1 MARRTQNPWSPES
14 KTGVNYFKH
23 QTKHFLTPYGKTHG
37 LLTSREILDKLY
49 HWNCEWLTRPNY
61 AISELADTIYANLAT
76 LADYKDKVFTKH
88 AIDPLLNKARPIRS
102 VLQRFNKKDSA
113 TSEEPD
119 ERDLRD
125 LMKFVED
132 DTLKALCKHLFAASG
147 AMFSVATH
155 IMTLETL
162 FSHPA
167 EYAKRHRESPEV
179 QAFKQN
185 PSRESMVAYIAS
197 QTLSHTEIAAEDEPA
212 GSIWDT
218 LTQRSSARQPRQT
231 STFWD
236 VIDENVEH
244 EEPQDDY
251 DDDVEEEIPPPTRR
265 RRRTTIWDEDDEDN
279 EEDEAF
285 NTPESSAEH
294 ALFITQPDPED
305 YHEPGTLSRAEKGK
319 GPASRKRASASSN
332 VWARFGF
339 NTETTTSAATSAP
352 PSKRKQPAAK
362 TRGTRPTRAT
372 TRGRG
377 RGSRAKTGQAT
388 SRHIFF
394 D

>member
-1 MARRTQNPWSPES
+1 MSRRTQNPWTPES

-76 LADYKDKVFTKH
+76 LADYKDQVFTKH
-88 AIDPLLNKARPIRS
+88 AVDPLLNKARPIRS

-132 DTLKALCKHLFAASG
+132 DTLKGLCKHLFAASG

-167 EYAKRHRESPEV
+167 EYAKRHQKLQQTGTPDQHVLGVIDDNPEEED
-179 QAFKQN
+179 
-185 PSRESMVAYIAS
+185 PDYEY
-197 QTLSHTEIAAEDEPA
+197 EDEP
-212 GSIWDT
+212 
-218 LTQRSSARQPRQT
+218 
-231 STFWD
+231 
-236 VIDENVEH
+236 
-244 EEPQDDY
+244 EED
-251 DDDVEEEIPPPTRR
+251 IRPPTRR
-265 RRRTTIWDEDDEDN
+265 RQRTTILDDEDEEN
-279 EEDEAF
+279 EEGEPF

-294 ALFITQPDPED
+294 ALFITQPDPEE

-319 GPASRKRASASSN
+319 APPSRKRPS
-332 VWARFGF
+332 
-339 NTETTTSAATSAP
+339 ATSNIEVSIGHALTLCIHTESQNQVSFYPFVLHKISLLNELTLGPLCYHLTDVP
-352 PSKRKQPAAK
+352 PQPNSQPDSVL
-362 TRGTRPTRAT
+362 GLDPPV
-372 TRGRG
+372 
-377 RGSRAKTGQAT
+377 Q
-388 SRHIFF
+388 
-394 D
+394 

>member
-1 MARRTQNPWSPES
+1 MSRRTQNPWTPES

-37 LLTSREILDKLY
+37 LLTPREILDKLY

-88 AIDPLLNKARPIRS
+88 AVDPLLNKARPIRT

-132 DTLKALCKHLFAASG
+132 DTLKGLCKHLFAASE
-147 AMFSVATH
+147 AMFSIATH
-155 IMTLETL
+155 ILTLETL

-197 QTLSHTEIAAEDEPA
+197 QTLSHTEAVAEDEQA

-218 LTQRSSARQPRQT
+218 LTQRT
-231 STFWD
+231 STREPPPTTTFWD
-236 VIDENVEH
+236 VIEDSGEDDQPQCVYDED
-244 EEPQDDY
+244 EP
-251 DDDVEEEIPPPTRR
+251 EEEIRPPTRR
-265 RRRTTIWDEDDEDN
+265 RQRTTIMDE
-279 EEDEAF
+279 EEDENDEDYEPF
-285 NTPESSAEH
+285 NTPESSGEH
-294 ALFITQPDPED
+294 ALFITQPDPEE
-305 YHEPGTLSRAEKGK
+305 YHEPGTLSRTEKGK
-319 GPASRKRASASSN
+319 GPAARKRSSSTSN

-339 NTETTTSAATSAP
+339 SADTTTSAPTSP
-352 PSKRKQPAAK
+352 PD
-362 TRGTRPTRAT
+362 
-372 TRGRG
+372 
-377 RGSRAKTGQAT
+377 
-388 SRHIFF
+388 RHNQ
-394 D
+394 

>member
-1 MARRTQNPWSPES
+1 MSRRTQNPWTPES

-61 AISELADTIYANLAT
+61 AISELADTISANLAT
-76 LADYKDKVFTKH
+76 LAEYKDKVFTKH
-88 AIDPLLNKARPIRS
+88 AVDPLLNKARPIRS
-102 VLQRFNKKDSA
+102 VLQRFNKKDSS

-132 DTLKALCKHLFAASG
+132 DTLKGLSKHLFAASG

-179 QAFKQN
+179 QGFKQN

-197 QTLSHTEIAAEDEPA
+197 QTLSHTEALAEDEPA

-218 LTQRSSARQPRQT
+218 LTQRSSSRQERRT

-236 VIDENVEH
+236 VIDDNPEQE
-244 EEPQDDY
+244 DADYDY
-251 DDDVEEEIPPPTRR
+251 DDDPEEDVRPPTRR
-265 RRRTTIWDEDDEDN
+265 RQRTTILDDEDDD
-279 EEDEAF
+279 EDEPF
-285 NTPESSAEH
+285 DTPESSAEH
-294 ALFITQPDPED
+294 ALFITQPDPEE
-305 YHEPGTLSRAEKGK
+305 YHEPATLSRAEKGK
-319 GPASRKRASASSN
+319 GPARGKRPSATSN

-339 NTETTTSAATSAP
+339 TADTSSSAETSAP
-352 PSKRKQPAAK
+352 PTKRRNTTPR
-362 TRGTRPTRAT
+362 TRGTRPPRRT
-372 TRGRG
+372 TRGRP
-377 RGSRAKTGQAT
+377 RGSRAKRGQSTA
-388 SRHIFF
+388 RHIYF

>member
-1 MARRTQNPWSPES
+1 MSRRTQNPWTPET

-23 QTKHFLTPYGKTHG
+23 QTKHFLTPYGKAHG

-88 AIDPLLNKARPIRS
+88 AVDPLLNKARPIRS
-102 VLQRFNKKDSA
+102 VLQWFNKKDSS

-132 DTLKALCKHLFAASG
+132 DTLKGLCKHLFAASG

-179 QAFKQN
+179 QGFKQN
-185 PSRESMVAYIAS
+185 PSRESMDAYIAS
-197 QTLSHTEIAAEDEPA
+197 QTLSHTQAVADDEPT

-218 LTQRSSARQPRQT
+218 LTQRSSSRQERQT
-231 STFWD
+231 TPFWD
-236 VIDENVEH
+236 VIDENPEQ
-244 EEPQDDY
+244 EDPEYDY
-251 DDDVEEEIPPPTRR
+251 DDDAEEDIRPPTRR
-265 RRRTTIWDEDDEDN
+265 RQRSTIFDDEDEEN
-279 EEDEAF
+279 EEDEPF
-285 NTPESSAEH
+285 NTPESSGEH
-294 ALFITQPDPED
+294 ALFITQADPEE
-305 YHEPGTLSRAEKGK
+305 YHEAGTLSRAEKGK
-319 GPASRKRASASSN
+319 APASRKRPSPTSN

-339 NTETTTSAATSAP
+339 SADTSSSPATSAP
-352 PSKRKQPAAK
+352 PSKRKQTVPR
-362 TRGTRPTRAT
+362 TRGTRPARGT
-372 TRGRG
+372 TRPRARG
-377 RGSRAKTGQAT
+377 CRGKRGQPTA
-388 SRHIFF
+388 RHIYF